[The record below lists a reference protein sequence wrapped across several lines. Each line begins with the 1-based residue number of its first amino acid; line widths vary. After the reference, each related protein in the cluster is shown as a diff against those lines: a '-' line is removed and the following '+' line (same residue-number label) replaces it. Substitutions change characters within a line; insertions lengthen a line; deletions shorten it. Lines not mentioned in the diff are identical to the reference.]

1 MHGSLVGST
10 SGSELFPKKFFPS
23 VEERW
28 DKEEGLK
35 GVIIW
40 QARGQDDT
48 LGEVQL
54 FSQIQSSVH
63 NCKAPEQLL
72 SFHREKHWK
81 EERISQRPS
90 AVNILSPKQGEVHME

>member
-10 SGSELFPKKFFPS
+10 SGSELFQKKFLPS

-48 LGEVQL
+48 LGVG
-54 FSQIQSSVH
+54 SSFLKSNQVSTTA
-63 NCKAPEQLL
+63 KP
-72 SFHREKHWK
+72 
-81 EERISQRPS
+81 
-90 AVNILSPKQGEVHME
+90 